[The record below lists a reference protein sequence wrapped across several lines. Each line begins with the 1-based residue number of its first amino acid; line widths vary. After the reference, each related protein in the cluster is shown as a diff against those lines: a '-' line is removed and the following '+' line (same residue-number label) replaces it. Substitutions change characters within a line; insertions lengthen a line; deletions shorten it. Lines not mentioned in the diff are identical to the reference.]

1 MKYLKPGILF
11 GMLFLV
17 TSSFSQ
23 DWPFMP
29 EADRIDKLQPPN
41 CRAKVILD
49 TDTYNEIDDQFAL
62 VYALLSKE
70 NFDLEAV
77 YAAPF
82 LNSRSTS
89 PRNGMEKSYNEILKI
104 LDIFGKDHNGY
115 AFLGSTHYLT
125 DLENPEKSPAAM
137 DLIKRAK
144 KAPVDEP
151 LYVCPVGAITNIAN
165 AILIEPEIIKHIVVV
180 WLGGHAHNW
189 PNTAEFNL
197 RQDKNAANVIF
208 DSGVPFVQLPCAG
221 VVDHLMT
228 TPSEIDQYVKEQG
241 KLGEYLDGIFDEFVK
256 GKARSKVLWDMSAI
270 AYVVNPKMTSSY
282 LTPSPRVSTFDT
294 YSFNKT
300 RHQIR
305 YVYRLSRD
313 SIFAD
318 FFTKLEKHALN
329 E

>member
-1 MKYLKPGILF
+1 MRYFKLVICFVLLF
-11 GMLFLV
+11 SVFGVAQDYPNIPAAERIKKLEHPDWRVKLV
-17 TSSFSQ
+17 
-23 DWPFMP
+23 
-29 EADRIDKLQPPN
+29 
-41 CRAKVILD
+41 LD

-62 VYALLSKE
+62 TYALLSHE

-89 PRNGMEKSYNEILKI
+89 PKNGMEKSYEEIKRILKI
-104 LDIFGKDHNGY
+104 IGKDADGF
-115 AFLGSTHYLT
+115 AFEGSTHYLT
-125 DLENPEKSPAAM
+125 DLKNPEKSPATF
-137 DLIKRAK
+137 DLIERAMNTPEDK
-144 KAPVDEP
+144 P

-208 DSGVPFVQLPCAG
+208 DSGVPFVQLPCGG
-221 VVDHLMT
+221 VVDHLLT
-228 TPSEIDQYVKEQG
+228 TPSEMEQYVKEQG
-241 KLGEYLDGIFDEFVK
+241 DLGKYLDGIFDEFVK
-256 GKARSKVLWDMSAI
+256 GRARSKVLWDMSAI
-270 AYVVNPKMTSSY
+270 AYVVDPKMTSSY
-282 LTPSPRVSTFDT
+282 LVPSPRVSNFDT

-305 YVYRLSRD
+305 YVYQLSRD
-313 SIFAD
+313 RIFAD
-318 FFTKLEKHALN
+318 FFTKLEKHAVKK
-329 E
+329 